1 MTAKEKYSLVW
12 KECSQGSDLARR
24 FYVPEFTGFLPF
36 FIWGADLEKME
47 QGGQVELHEQ
57 QLLKGILYGLYEY
70 DNSPKPWHD
79 LKSRQTL
86 MHLLDILGKGFGFK
100 DPEKMILDTAANVRD
115 LNGNEASFKMLES
128 GTKLLS
134 GSSKIK
140 SDCILDLWNIAVD
153 DGDEDGD
160 TLTESQEGMLGHIL
174 LLMKDIN
181 FQDIHPKL
189 REIIPFLGA
198 YASVLLKRPGGFPE
212 YFVDFILPNVR
223 NKVLIEKINEVFR
236 NPQKA
241 SLLPIEKLLQ

>member
-86 MHLLDILGKGFGFK
+86 LHLLDVLGKGFGFK
-100 DPEKMILDTAANVRD
+100 DPEMMILETAANIRE
-115 LNGNEASFKMLES
+115 LNGNVPSFKILDS
-128 GTKLLS
+128 GANLIPI
-134 GSSKIK
+134 SSKIK
-140 SDCILDLWNIAVD
+140 SDWILDLWNIAA
-153 DGDEDGD
+153 DED
-160 TLTESQEGMLGHIL
+160 TEEDGSLSETQEGMLQQIL
-174 LLMKDIN
+174 LTIKEIN
-181 FQDIHPKL
+181 FQEVHPNS

-198 YASVLLKRPGGFPE
+198 YATVLLKRPRGFPE
-212 YFVDFILPNVR
+212 YFADYILPNVR
-223 NKVLIEKINEVFR
+223 NTALLDKMKELFS
-236 NPQKA
+236 NPENI
-241 SLLPIEKLLQ
+241 SLLPVERLLH